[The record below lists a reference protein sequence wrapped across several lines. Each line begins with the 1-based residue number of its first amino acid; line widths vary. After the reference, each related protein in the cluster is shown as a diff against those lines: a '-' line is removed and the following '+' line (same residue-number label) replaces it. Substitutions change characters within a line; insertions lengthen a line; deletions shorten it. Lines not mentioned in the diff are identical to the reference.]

1 MDPNSSYRLAVR
13 VGAYVKLTD
22 DDGREYCK
30 ACNIPKILDRD
41 STNWNDLLLEITTEI
56 KLGSKQKLRVTYWDN
71 MSHSYEEI
79 DSDQKLLHAIDMY
92 WDIRR
97 LSVQVRVIRKDDEDH
112 IHDIGRLEN
121 MPSVLQGS
129 IDTPANQTSAQPSLE
144 TDSSIVEPQIQ
155 QISEVPWVEDDV
167 EYVGL
172 NDEDPISDSS
182 ESEPD
187 SDVDY
192 ACLEDELVV
201 EDACGSETIIH
212 ATDLENPKIEVGV
225 TFGDRDT
232 FMKAIRQYAIK
243 GEYEISA
250 PYSEATRY
258 RGYCKAERCKWR
270 IHVSQLQD
278 GRTWE
283 VLVLLPDFVY

>member
-1 MDPNSSYRLAVR
+1 M
-13 VGAYVKLTD
+13 
-22 DDGREYCK
+22 
-30 ACNIPKILDRD
+30 
-41 STNWNDLLLEITTEI
+41 
-56 KLGSKQKLRVTYWDN
+56 
-71 MSHSYEEI
+71 
-79 DSDQKLLHAIDMY
+79 
-92 WDIRR
+92 
-97 LSVQVRVIRKDDEDH
+97 
-112 IHDIGRLEN
+112 
-121 MPSVLQGS
+121 
-129 IDTPANQTSAQPSLE
+129 
-144 TDSSIVEPQIQ
+144 
-155 QISEVPWVEDDV
+155 PWVEDDV

-212 ATDLENPKIEVGV
+212 ATYLENPKIEVGV

-232 FMKAIRQYAIK
+232 FMKAIRQYVIK

-250 PYSEATRY
+250 PYSKATRY

>member
-1 MDPNSSYRLAVR
+1 MSAN
-13 VGAYVKLTD
+13 
-22 DDGREYCK
+22 DGREYCK
-30 ACNIPKILDRD
+30 ACNIPNILDRD

-97 LSVQVRVIRKDDEDH
+97 LSVQVRVIRKDDKDH

-129 IDTPANQTSAQPSLE
+129 IDTPANQTSAQTSLE
-144 TDSSIVEPQIQ
+144 TDSSLVEPQIQ

-225 TFGDRDT
+225 TFGDRGT
-232 FMKAIRQYAIK
+232 FMKAIREYAIK
-243 GEYEISA
+243 GEYE
-250 PYSEATRY
+250 
-258 RGYCKAERCKWR
+258 KW
-270 IHVSQLQD
+270 
-278 GRTWE
+278 G
-283 VLVLLPDFVY
+283 